1 MKTHCKILM
10 LGTALLATTASQL
23 NVAQAQPST
32 AQIKAT
38 VDANFDR
45 LFMIHAA
52 QGNMAEVMTG
62 NLALKKSK
70 NSAVRNVAQTI
81 VKGHSAAQKDLLAR
95 FKTLNIAPP
104 KDPGVANKATYAM
117 LSKLSGAAFDKAF
130 MAAQVDAHEKTI
142 TLFEHEI
149 MAGRVPAAKAHAQAQ
164 LPGIL
169 MHTGMIYDAAVK
181 VGAPGVE
188 LRPKQIRDAVR
199 GSSTMKMKM

>member
-23 NVAQAQPST
+23 QVAQAQPST

-62 NLALKKSK
+62 KLALKKSK
-70 NSAVRNVAQTI
+70 NMAVRNVAQTI
-81 VKGHSAAQKDLLAR
+81 IKGHSAAQKDLMAN
-95 FKTLNIAPP
+95 FKALNLTPP
-104 KDPGVANKATYAM
+104 KDPGVMNKATYAM
-117 LSKLSGAAFDKAF
+117 LSKLNGAAFDKAF

-142 TLFEHEI
+142 TLFEHE
-149 MAGRVPAAKAHAQAQ
+149 MMVGKVAAAKAHATNK

-169 MHTGMIYDAAVK
+169 MHTAMIYDAAAK
-181 VGAPGVE
+181 VNAPGTD
-188 LRPKQIRDAVR
+188 LRPKAILDATR
-199 GSSTMKMKM
+199 GASTMKMKM